1 MSGDKFMS
9 DEQISGWRPR
19 TRAVRAGLDR
29 SPHGE
34 TSEALYL
41 NSGFVYDSAEQAE
54 ARFLGD
60 DAGFIYSRYGNPTVA
75 MFEERLAQLD
85 GSEACF
91 ATASG
96 MSAVFAALLCQLQ
109 NGDHVVASRALFGSC
124 HYILTQL
131 LPRYGIQVD
140 LVDGADLEQWRAA
153 IRDGTAC
160 VFFETPSNPTLDL
173 IDIKAVAGLAH
184 GVGARVIVDNV
195 FSTPILQR
203 PKEFGADVV
212 VYSGTKHMD
221 GQGRILGGAVLS
233 SRAFIDDHLMQ
244 FLRHTGPAMSAFNAW
259 VLLKGLETMELR
271 LAEQCRNA
279 QTIAEML
286 EGHGAVERALYPGLE
301 SFPQRDL
308 AQSQMTA
315 GGSVVT
321 FDLRG
326 GKKEAFSFL
335 NGLRIVDISNN
346 LGDAKS
352 LITHPATTT
361 HRAVGP
367 EERAKVGIGDGMV
380 RLSVGLEDPADL
392 MDDLTAALNNI

>member
-1 MSGDKFMS
+1 MSEKQS
-9 DEQISGWRPR
+9 SQWRPR

-29 SPHGE
+29 SHHGE

-41 NSGFVYDSAEQAE
+41 NSGFVYDTAEQAE

-60 DAGFIYSRYGNPTVA
+60 DEGFIYSRYGNPTVS

-109 NGDHVVASRALFGSC
+109 SGDHVVSSRALFGSC

-131 LPRYGIQVD
+131 LPRYGIKVD
-140 LVDGADLEQWRAA
+140 LVDGTDLEQWSATIQA
-153 IRDGTAC
+153 GTTC

-173 IDIKAVAGLAH
+173 IDIQAVADLAH
-184 GVGARVIVDNV
+184 AVSASVVVDNV

-203 PKEFGADVV
+203 PIDFGADVV

-221 GQGRILGGAVLS
+221 GQGRILGGAVLGD
-233 SRAFIDDHLMQ
+233 RGFIDDTLMH

-271 LAEQCRNA
+271 LDEQCANA
-279 QTIAEML
+279 KALAGVLQA
-286 EGHGAVERALYPGLE
+286 HGAVKQVIYPGLNDH
-301 SFPQRDL
+301 PQRDL
-308 AQSQMTA
+308 AVKQMTS
-315 GGSVVT
+315 GGSIIT
-321 FDLRG
+321 FDLAG
-326 GKKEAFSFL
+326 GKEEAFAFL
-335 NGLRIVDISNN
+335 NGLDIVDISNN

-352 LITHPATTT
+352 LVTHPATTT
-361 HRAVGP
+361 HRTMGP
-367 EERAKVGIGDGMV
+367 EERAKIGIGDGMV

-392 MDDLTAALNNI
+392 EEDLITALNGIA

>member
-1 MSGDKFMS
+1 MGDKNNP
-9 DEQISGWRPR
+9 GWRSR

-34 TSEALYL
+34 TSEALFL
-41 NSGFVYDSAEQAE
+41 NSGFVYDNAEQAE

-60 DAGFIYSRYGNPTVA
+60 DEGFIYSRYGNPTVS
-75 MFEERLAQLD
+75 MFEERLAQID

-96 MSAVFAALLCQLQ
+96 MAAVFAALLCQLQ
-109 NGDHVVASRALFGSC
+109 SGDHVVASRALFGSC

-131 LPRYGIQVD
+131 LPRYGIKVD
-140 LVDGADLEQWRAA
+140 LVDGADLSQWQDK
-153 IRDGTAC
+153 INDGTTV

-173 IDIKAVAGLAH
+173 IDLEAVIGLAH
-184 GVGARVIVDNV
+184 GVGARVVVDNV

-203 PKEFGADVV
+203 PAEYGADVV

-233 SRAFIDDHLMQ
+233 SEEFIADHLMN
-244 FLRHTGPAMSAFNAW
+244 FMRHTGPAMSAFNAW
-259 VLLKGLETMELR
+259 ILLKGLETMELR

-279 QTIAEML
+279 LTIARML
-286 EGHGAVERALYPGLE
+286 ESNGAIERVLYPSLE
-301 SFPQRDL
+301 SFPQYEL
-308 AQSQMTA
+308 AQRQMTA
-315 GGSVVT
+315 GGSVIT

-326 GKKEAFSFL
+326 GKDEAFRFL
-335 NGLRIVDISNN
+335 NGLQIVDISNN

-380 RLSVGLEDPADL
+380 RLSVGLEDPEDL
-392 MDDLTAALNNI
+392 MEDLATALDGMR

>member
-1 MSGDKFMS
+1 MS
-9 DEQISGWRPR
+9 DREKSNWRSR

-60 DAGFIYSRYGNPTVA
+60 DEGFIYSRYGNPTVS
-75 MFEERLAQLD
+75 MFEERLAQID

-96 MSAVFAALLCQLQ
+96 MAAVFAALLCQLQ

-131 LPRYGIQVD
+131 LPRYGIDVD
-140 LVDGADLEQWRAA
+140 LVDGADLAQWRAA
-153 IRDGTAC
+153 IKDGTSV

-173 IDIKAVAGLAH
+173 IDLEAVIALAH
-184 GVGARVIVDNV
+184 GVGARVVVDNV

-203 PKEFGADVV
+203 PADYGADVV

-221 GQGRILGGAVLS
+221 GQGRILGGAVLAS
-233 SRAFIDDHLMQ
+233 QAFIDDHLMN
-244 FLRHTGPAMSAFNAW
+244 FMRHTGPAMSAFNAW

-279 QTIAEML
+279 LTIAGML
-286 EGHGAVERALYPGLE
+286 ENNDAIERVLYPGLE
-301 SFPQRDL
+301 SFPQYKL
-308 AQSQMTA
+308 AQRQMSA
-315 GGSVVT
+315 GGTVIT

-326 GKKEAFSFL
+326 GKDEAFKFL
-335 NGLRIVDISNN
+335 NGLEIVDISNN
-346 LGDAKS
+346 LGDAIS

-380 RLSVGLEDPADL
+380 RLSVGLEDPEDL
-392 MDDLTAALNNI
+392 MEDLGAALKGMS

>member
-1 MSGDKFMS
+1 MS
-9 DEQISGWRPR
+9 DDGNAGWRPR
-19 TRAVRAGLDR
+19 TRAVRGGLDR

-41 NSGFVYDSAEQAE
+41 SSGFVYDSAEQAE
-54 ARFLGD
+54 ARFLSAD
-60 DAGFIYSRYGNPTVA
+60 PGFIYSRYGNPTVA

-96 MSAVFAALLCQLQ
+96 MAAVFAALMCQLQ
-109 NGDHVVASRALFGSC
+109 SGGHVVASRALFGSC

-131 LPRYGIQVD
+131 LPRYGIAVD
-140 LVDGADLEQWRAA
+140 LVDGADLAQWRAA
-153 IRDGTAC
+153 IREGTTC

-173 IDIKAVAGLAH
+173 IDIKAVAELAH
-184 GVGARVIVDNV
+184 GAGALVVVDNV
-195 FSTPILQR
+195 FSTPILQK
-203 PKEFGADVV
+203 PVAYGADVV

-221 GQGRILGGAVLS
+221 GQGRILGGAVL
-233 SRAFIDDHLMQ
+233 ANQQFIDDNLMQ
-244 FLRHTGPAMSAFNAW
+244 FMRHTGPAMSAFNAW
-259 VLLKGLETMELR
+259 ILLKGLETMELR
-271 LAEQCRNA
+271 LDEQCRNA

-286 EGHGAVERALYPGLE
+286 QGHTAIERVLYPGLE
-301 SFPQRDL
+301 SFPQHAL
-308 AQSQMTA
+308 AQAQMTA
-315 GGSVVT
+315 GGSVIT

-326 GKKEAFSFL
+326 GKTEAFGFL
-335 NGLRIVDISNN
+335 NALQIVDISNN

-392 MDDLTAALNNI
+392 MEDLTAALNNI

>member
-1 MSGDKFMS
+1 MMTRDDRSA
-9 DEQISGWRPR
+9 GWRPR

-41 NSGFVYDSAEQAE
+41 NSGFVYDNAQQAE

-60 DAGFIYSRYGNPTVA
+60 DEGYIYSRYGNPTVT

-96 MSAVFAALLCQLQ
+96 MAAVFAALLCQLQ
-109 NGDHVVASRALFGSC
+109 SGDHVVGSRALFGSC

-140 LVDGADLEQWRAA
+140 LVDGADLAQWRAA
-153 IRDGTAC
+153 IKDGTNC

-173 IDIKAVAGLAH
+173 IDIQAVVELAH
-184 GVGARVIVDNV
+184 GVGARVVVDNV

-203 PKEFGADVV
+203 PAEYGADVV

-233 SRAFIDDHLMQ
+233 SRAFIDDHLMN
-244 FLRHTGPAMSAFNAW
+244 FMRHTGPAMSAFNAW
-259 VLLKGLETMELR
+259 ILLKGLETMELR
-271 LAEQCRNA
+271 LGEQCRNA
-279 QTIAEML
+279 QSIAEML
-286 EGHGAVERALYPGLE
+286 QGHDAVERVLYPGLE
-301 SFPQRDL
+301 SFPQYAL

-315 GGSVVT
+315 GGSVIT
-321 FDLRG
+321 FDLAG
-326 GKKEAFSFL
+326 GKEQAFNFL
-335 NGLRIVDISNN
+335 NGLQIVDISNN

-392 MDDLTAALNNI
+392 MEDLTAALGNI

>member
-1 MSGDKFMS
+1 MSAKQS
-9 DEQISGWRPR
+9 SQWRPR

-29 SPHGE
+29 SHHGE

-41 NSGFVYDSAEQAE
+41 NSGFVYDTAEQAE

-60 DAGFIYSRYGNPTVA
+60 DEGFIYSRYGNPTVS

-109 NGDHVVASRALFGSC
+109 SGDHVVSSRALFGSC

-131 LPRYGIQVD
+131 LPRYGIKVD
-140 LVDGADLEQWRAA
+140 LVDGTDLEQWSGTIRA
-153 IRDGTAC
+153 GTTC

-173 IDIKAVAGLAH
+173 IDIQAVADMAH
-184 GVGARVIVDNV
+184 AVGASVVVDNV

-203 PKEFGADVV
+203 PVDFGADVV

-221 GQGRILGGAVLS
+221 GQGRILGGAVLGD
-233 SRAFIDDHLMQ
+233 REFIDDTLMH

-271 LAEQCRNA
+271 LDEQCANA
-279 QTIAEML
+279 KALAGVLQA
-286 EGHGAVERALYPGLE
+286 HGAVKQVIYPGLNDH
-301 SFPQRDL
+301 PQRDL
-308 AQSQMTA
+308 AVKQMTS
-315 GGSVVT
+315 GGSIIT
-321 FDLRG
+321 FDLAG
-326 GKKEAFSFL
+326 GKEEAFAFL
-335 NGLRIVDISNN
+335 NGLDIVDISNN

-352 LITHPATTT
+352 LVTHPATTT
-361 HRAVGP
+361 HRTMGP

-392 MDDLTAALNNI
+392 EEDLITALNGIT

>member
-1 MSGDKFMS
+1 MSEKQS
-9 DEQISGWRPR
+9 SQWRPR

-29 SPHGE
+29 SHHGE

-41 NSGFVYDSAEQAE
+41 NSGFVYETAEQAE

-60 DAGFIYSRYGNPTVA
+60 DEGFIYSRYGNPTVS

-91 ATASG
+91 ASASG

-109 NGDHVVASRALFGSC
+109 SGDHVVSSRALFGSC

-131 LPRYGIQVD
+131 LPRYGIKVD
-140 LVDGADLEQWRAA
+140 LVDGTDLEQWSATIQA
-153 IRDGTAC
+153 GTTC

-173 IDIKAVAGLAH
+173 IDIQAVADMAH
-184 GVGARVIVDNV
+184 AVSASVVVDNV

-203 PKEFGADVV
+203 SVEFGADVV

-221 GQGRILGGAVLS
+221 GQGRILGGAVLGD
-233 SRAFIDDHLMQ
+233 REFIDDTLMY
-244 FLRHTGPAMSAFNAW
+244 FLRHTGPAMSAFNAG

-271 LAEQCRNA
+271 LDEQCANA
-279 QTIAEML
+279 KALAGVLQA
-286 EGHGAVERALYPGLE
+286 HDAVKQVIYPGLNDH
-301 SFPQRDL
+301 PQRDL
-308 AQSQMTA
+308 AAKQMTC
-315 GGSVVT
+315 GGSIIT
-321 FDLRG
+321 FDLAG
-326 GKKEAFSFL
+326 GKEEAFAFL
-335 NGLRIVDISNN
+335 NGLDIVDISNN

-352 LITHPATTT
+352 LVTHPATTT
-361 HRAVGP
+361 HRTMGP

-392 MDDLTAALNNI
+392 EEDLITALNGIA

>member
-1 MSGDKFMS
+1 MS
-9 DEQISGWRPR
+9 DKKTTGWRSR

-34 TSEALYL
+34 TSEALFL
-41 NSGFVYDSAEQAE
+41 NSGFVYDNAEQAE

-60 DAGFIYSRYGNPTVA
+60 DEGFIYSRYGNPTVS
-75 MFEERLAQLD
+75 MFEERLAQID

-96 MSAVFAALLCQLQ
+96 MAAVFAALLCQLQ
-109 NGDHVVASRALFGSC
+109 SGDHVVASRALFGSC

-131 LPRYGIQVD
+131 LPRYGIEAD
-140 LVDGADLEQWRAA
+140 LVDGADLAQWRDK
-153 IRDGTAC
+153 IKDGTSV

-173 IDIKAVAGLAH
+173 IDLEAVIGLAH
-184 GVGARVIVDNV
+184 GVGARVVVDNV

-203 PKEFGADVV
+203 PAEYGADVV

-233 SRAFIDDHLMQ
+233 SQKFITDHLMN
-244 FLRHTGPAMSAFNAW
+244 FMRHTGPAMSAFNAW
-259 VLLKGLETMELR
+259 ILLKGLETMELR
-271 LAEQCRNA
+271 LTEQCRNA
-279 QTIAEML
+279 LSIAKML
-286 EGHGAVERALYPGLE
+286 EGNGAIERVLYPSLE
-301 SFPQRDL
+301 SFPQYEL
-308 AQSQMTA
+308 AQRQMNA
-315 GGSVVT
+315 GGSVIT

-326 GKKEAFSFL
+326 GKDEAFKFL
-335 NGLRIVDISNN
+335 NSLQIVDISNN

-367 EERAKVGIGDGMV
+367 DERAKVGIGDGMV
-380 RLSVGLEDPADL
+380 RLSVGLEDPDDL
-392 MDDLTAALNNI
+392 MEDLAAALDGVN

>member
-1 MSGDKFMS
+1 MMGDKS
-9 DEQISGWRPR
+9 NPGWRSR

-34 TSEALYL
+34 TSEALFL

-60 DAGFIYSRYGNPTVA
+60 DEGYIYSRYGNPTVS
-75 MFEERLAQLD
+75 MFEERLAQID

-96 MSAVFAALLCQLQ
+96 MAAVFAALLCQLQ
-109 NGDHVVASRALFGSC
+109 SGDHVVASRALFGSC

-131 LPRYGIQVD
+131 LPRYGIKVD
-140 LVDGADLEQWRAA
+140 LVDGADLSQWQAK
-153 IRDGTAC
+153 INDGTTV

-173 IDIKAVAGLAH
+173 IDLEAVIELAH
-184 GVGARVIVDNV
+184 GVGARVVVDNV

-203 PKEFGADVV
+203 PAEYGADVV

-233 SRAFIDDHLMQ
+233 SEAFIADHLMN
-244 FLRHTGPAMSAFNAW
+244 FMRHTGPAMSAFNAW
-259 VLLKGLETMELR
+259 ILLKGLETMELR

-279 QTIAEML
+279 LTIARML
-286 EGHGAVERALYPGLE
+286 ESSGAIERVLYPGLE
-301 SFPQRDL
+301 SFPQYEL
-308 AQSQMTA
+308 AQRQMTA
-315 GGSVVT
+315 GGSVIP

-326 GKKEAFSFL
+326 GKDEAFKFL

-380 RLSVGLEDPADL
+380 RLSVGLEDP
-392 MDDLTAALNNI
+392 DDLIEDLAAALEGMT

>member
-1 MSGDKFMS
+1 MSNDRN
-9 DEQISGWRPR
+9 SGWRSR

-34 TSEALYL
+34 TSEALFL
-41 NSGFVYDSAEQAE
+41 NSGFVYDTAEQAE
-54 ARFLGD
+54 ARFLGENE
-60 DAGFIYSRYGNPTVA
+60 GYIYSRYGNPTVS

-96 MSAVFAALLCQLQ
+96 MAAVFAALLCQLQ

-131 LPRYGIQVD
+131 LPRYGIAVD
-140 LVDGADLEQWRAA
+140 LVDGADLGQWQDK
-153 IRDGTAC
+153 IKDGTKV

-173 IDIKAVAGLAH
+173 IDLKAVIDMAH
-184 GVGARVIVDNV
+184 NVGARVVVDNV
-195 FSTPILQR
+195 FSTPVLQR
-203 PKEFGADVV
+203 PADYGADVV

-221 GQGRILGGAVLS
+221 GQGRVLGGAVLGS
-233 SRAFIDDHLMQ
+233 QAFIDDHLMN
-244 FLRHTGPAMSAFNAW
+244 FMRHTGPAMSAFNAW
-259 VLLKGLETMELR
+259 ILLKGLETMELR

-279 QTIAEML
+279 LTIAGML
-286 EGHGAVERALYPGLE
+286 ESHDAVERVLYPSLK
-301 SFPQRDL
+301 SFPQYDL
-308 AQSQMTA
+308 AQRQMTA
-315 GGSVVT
+315 GGSVIT
-321 FDLRG
+321 FDLQG
-326 GKKEAFSFL
+326 GKDEAFSFL
-335 NGLRIVDISNN
+335 NGLDIVDISNN

-380 RLSVGLEDPADL
+380 RLSVGLEDPEDL
-392 MDDLTAALNNI
+392 MEDLSAALNSI

>member
-1 MSGDKFMS
+1 MS
-9 DEQISGWRPR
+9 DDRSDASIAGWRPR
-19 TRAVRAGLDR
+19 TRAVRGGLDR

-41 NSGFVYDSAEQAE
+41 NSGFVYDNAEQAE

-60 DAGFIYSRYGNPTVA
+60 DPGFIYSRYGNPTVA

-131 LPRYGIQVD
+131 LPRYGILVD
-140 LVDGADLEQWRAA
+140 LVDGADLDQWRDA
-153 IRDGTAC
+153 IRGTTTC

-173 IDIKAVAGLAH
+173 IDIGAVTELAH
-184 GVGARVIVDNV
+184 EVGARVVVDNV
-195 FSTPILQR
+195 FSTPVLQR

-233 SRAFIDDHLMQ
+233 SREFIDEHLMQ

-271 LAEQCRNA
+271 LGEQCRST
-279 QTIAEML
+279 QIIAEML
-286 EGHGAVERALYPGLE
+286 QGHDAIERVLYPGLE
-301 SFPQRDL
+301 SFPQREL
-308 AQSQMTA
+308 AQKQMTA
-315 GGSVVT
+315 GGSVIT

-326 GKKEAFSFL
+326 GKSEAFSFL

-392 MDDLTAALNNI
+392 MQDLTDALNAV

>member
-1 MSGDKFMS
+1 MGNGKKSA
-9 DEQISGWRPR
+9 WRPR

-29 SPHGE
+29 SHHGE

-41 NSGFVYDSAEQAE
+41 NSGFVYDTAEQAE

-60 DAGFIYSRYGNPTVA
+60 DDGFIYSRYGNPTVA

-91 ATASG
+91 ATTSG

-109 NGDHVVASRALFGSC
+109 SGDHVVGSRALFGSC

-131 LPRYGIQVD
+131 LPRYGIEVD
-140 LVDGADLEQWRAA
+140 LVDGADLEQWKSA
-153 IRDGTAC
+153 IGGSTKC

-173 IDIKAVAGLAH
+173 IDIQAVSHLAH
-184 GVGARVIVDNV
+184 AVGARVVVDNV

-203 PKEFGADVV
+203 PVEFGADVV

-221 GQGRILGGAVLS
+221 GQGRILGGAVLGD
-233 SRAFIDDHLMQ
+233 RAFIDDVLMN
-244 FLRHTGPAMSAFNAW
+244 FLRHTGPSMSAFNAW

-271 LAEQCRNA
+271 LAEQCANA
-279 QTIAEML
+279 QTLAQML
-286 EGHGAVERALYPGLE
+286 EDHGAVARVIYPGLD

-308 AQSQMTA
+308 VEKQMSA
-315 GGSVVT
+315 GGSVIT

-326 GKKEAFSFL
+326 GKTEAFRFL
-335 NGLRIVDISNN
+335 NGLDIVDISNN
-346 LGDAKS
+346 LGDSKS

-361 HRAVGP
+361 HRAVVP
-367 EERAKVGIGDGMV
+367 EERAKVGIGDSMV

-392 MDDLTAALNNI
+392 EDDLRAALDGIV

>member
-1 MSGDKFMS
+1 MS
-9 DEQISGWRPR
+9 DDGKAGWRPR
-19 TRAVRAGLDR
+19 TRAVRGGLDR

-41 NSGFVYDSAEQAE
+41 SSGFVYDNAEQAE
-54 ARFLGD
+54 ARFLSAD
-60 DAGFIYSRYGNPTVA
+60 PGFIYSRYGNPTVA

-96 MSAVFAALLCQLQ
+96 MAAVFAALLCQLKS
-109 NGDHVVASRALFGSC
+109 GDHVVGSRALFGSC

-131 LPRYGIQVD
+131 LPRYGIAVD
-140 LVDGADLEQWRAA
+140 LVDGADLAQWQAA
-153 IRDGTAC
+153 IRDGTTC

-173 IDIKAVAGLAH
+173 IDIKAVTDMAH
-184 GVGARVIVDNV
+184 GVGARVVVDNV

-203 PKEFGADVV
+203 PVDYGADVV

-244 FLRHTGPAMSAFNAW
+244 FMRHTGPAMSAFNAW
-259 VLLKGLETMELR
+259 ILLKGLETMELR
-271 LAEQCRNA
+271 LDEQCRNA
-279 QTIAEML
+279 QTIAETL
-286 EGHGAVERALYPGLE
+286 QDHAAVERVLYPGLE
-301 SFPQRDL
+301 SFPQYAL
-308 AQSQMTA
+308 AQAQMTA
-315 GGSVVT
+315 GGSVIT

-326 GKKEAFSFL
+326 GKTEAFSFL
-335 NGLRIVDISNN
+335 NALQIVDISNN

-392 MDDLTAALNNI
+392 MEDLTAALSNI